1 MGVSVAQ
8 IEHVLEQKSHWFN
21 NKQHGP
27 CNDNYEGLTVIYSL
41 VNVER
46 DHEKCFTMWKVI
58 ALCVT
63 DVFSLISC

>member
-46 DHEKCFTMWKVI
+46 DHEK
-58 ALCVT
+58 LCV
-63 DVFSLISC
+63 